1 MVRIRIVDAFGSVD
15 GGASC
20 AAWSIAIALNH
31 DRGHQHAWCDRISS
45 QPRFDVVQT
54 LDFLLRQAIHAVLT
68 HRRLAEALGSLS
80 LSLSFRRDLGLVEGD
95 RGSTELSMGRMSG
108 LLSVGDGSCGRSA
121 SSMGE
126 DPTFLGDASKG
137 CVISCGQ
144 AQGREANT
152 RVRGRLRT
160 TSDSDYLSAVA
171 PVQCA
176 SFGFGTWDDTGEIGH
191 WTEPWALRPG
201 WVAIA
206 CMLAPA
212 AAGPRFDC
220 RLQLLLAGG
229 ATRIH
234 GRFKHHDRNYL
245 RTAMHE
251 VLLISLLSMDTAP
264 DLLTMCKIPRFPTSS
279 CKGVS
284 SSPTSAQLSYE
295 ASNNNWGDNCI
306 IRGSEGR
313 HGGLSRS

>member
-31 DRGHQHAWCDRISS
+31 DRGHQHAWCDRISC

-68 HRRLAEALGSLS
+68 HRRLAEALGSLSLS

-126 DPTFLGDASKG
+126 DPTFLGDASRG

-171 PVQCA
+171 PVPMCL
-176 SFGFGTWDDTGEIGH
+176 FLFRDVGRYWRD
-191 WTEPWALRPG
+191 WTLDRALG
-201 WVAIA
+201 VAPRLGGYRMHA
-206 CMLAPA
+206 C
-212 AAGPRFDC
+212 
-220 RLQLLLAGG
+220 
-229 ATRIH
+229 
-234 GRFKHHDRNYL
+234 
-245 RTAMHE
+245 
-251 VLLISLLSMDTAP
+251 
-264 DLLTMCKIPRFPTSS
+264 SS
-279 CKGVS
+279 CCGTPNLIAGS
-284 SSPTSAQLSYE
+284 SFFLLVELLGFMA
-295 ASNNNWGDNCI
+295 
-306 IRGSEGR
+306 
-313 HGGLSRS
+313 GLSIMTETTCVQ